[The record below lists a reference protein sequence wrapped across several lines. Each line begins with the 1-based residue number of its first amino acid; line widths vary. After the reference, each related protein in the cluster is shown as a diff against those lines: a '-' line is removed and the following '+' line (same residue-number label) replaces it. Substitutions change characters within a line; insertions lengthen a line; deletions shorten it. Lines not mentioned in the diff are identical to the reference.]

1 MEAVKTGRNKII
13 LFSEEMKIK
22 NKKKKKH
29 ILTRKAAPKK
39 SNKSRYN

>member
-22 NKKKKKH
+22 NKKKKH